1 MKYKIINDKILLSLQ
16 KGDEIFTSINTVI
29 KKENLKFCWLSGI
42 GAFENI
48 LLGSYSIEKKGYIK
62 KKFKGEYEL
71 TSLVGNV
78 TIKDGKPFIHIHIN
92 MSDVECKAYGGH
104 LFSATIT
111 ATCEMILFKGD
122 KNVFRTMNENIG
134 LYLWDLN
141 CGK

>member
-1 MKYKIINDKILLSLQ
+1 MKYKIINNKILLSLQ
-16 KGDEIFTSINTVI
+16 KGDEIFTSINAVI

-104 LFSATIT
+104 LFSAYIT
-111 ATCEMILFKGD
+111 ATCEIIIDFLDYELFRK
-122 KNVFRTMNENIG
+122 KSKEIG
-134 LYLWDLN
+134 IHLWDLS
-141 CGK
+141 CG

>member
-1 MKYKIINDKILLSLQ
+1 MKYKIINGKILLSLQ
-16 KGDEIFTSINTVI
+16 KGDEIFTSINAVI

-104 LFSATIT
+104 LFSAYIT
-111 ATCEMILFKGD
+111 ATCEIIILLSEHYLNRRESSD
-122 KNVFRTMNENIG
+122 IG
-134 LYLWDLN
+134 LYLWDVN
-141 CGK
+141 EK